1 MLFLVMTVVTNIKL
15 MDNYSPSNGDMLFF
29 DANVWLAIYGP
40 SPTYWAQSP
49 CSSLFYKSIKNNID
63 IYINSL
69 ILSEVVNTWARLEF
83 HQQRIQLGFK
93 PNEFKMF
100 RETPQFLDVAED
112 ICINIEK
119 ILRWSKRFDSCLES
133 IDMEIIISKYG
144 SGTYDFNDLVF
155 GEICKANDFILV
167 TNDRDFCTTDVN
179 ILTANNYMFNYGE
192 AV

>member
-1 MLFLVMTVVTNIKL
+1 MLFLVMTVVTNIEHI
-15 MDNYSPSNGDMLFF
+15 DNYSPSDGDMLFF

-40 SPTYWAQSP
+40 SPKYWAQSS
-49 CSSLFYKSIKNNID
+49 CSSLFYKLIKNNID
-63 IYINSL
+63 IYTNSL
-69 ILSEVVNTWARLEF
+69 IISEIVNTWARLEF
-83 HQQRIQLGFK
+83 HQQRIQLEFK

-112 ICINIEK
+112 IGINIKK
-119 ILRWSKRFDSCLES
+119 ILRWSKRDSSLDS

-155 GEICKANDFILV
+155 GDICKANDFILV
-167 TNDRDFCTTDVN
+167 TNDYDFCTTDVD
-179 ILTANNYMFNYGE
+179 ILTANNRMFNNGE